1 VLGETLTQR
10 HGGDDLGQGRL
21 RGAAQRRPDGI
32 AERPRIGVGLL
43 EQGGGVG
50 LFVAASGPD
59 VLAVEAGFAD
69 RRVQGALERQ
79 GEHGRGGVD
88 LDREAGRRG
97 IAQPQRASL
106 DLTQDVDDPPILEP
120 GLVIE
125 EAAELLGQLR
135 DDRLGAPGR
144 VQPVV
149 VDPP

>member
-1 VLGETLTQR
+1 MAVTISARVACVER
-10 HGGDDLGQGRL
+10 RS
-21 RGAAQRRPDGI
+21 AARTASRSGPGSTW
-32 AERPRIGVGLL
+32 ACSKGS
-43 EQGGGVG
+43 GVG

-106 DLTQDVDDPPILEP
+106 DLAVGERRAL
-120 GLVIE
+120 
-125 EAAELLGQLR
+125 
-135 DDRLGAPGR
+135 
-144 VQPVV
+144 
-149 VDPP
+149 